1 MKQSVISVLC
11 VTLFGFGMLGTCQAA
26 GGDPA
31 VGKTKADTCL
41 GCHGVQ
47 SYTNVYPTYNVPKLG
62 GQHPDYI
69 IAALKAYKAGERDH
83 PTMQAQA
90 STLSD
95 QDMADVA
102 AYFASIK

>member
-1 MKQSVISVLC
+1 
-11 VTLFGFGMLGTCQAA
+11 
-26 GGDPA
+26 
-31 VGKTKADTCL
+31 
-41 GCHGVQ
+41 
-47 SYTNVYPTYNVPKLG
+47 VPKLG